1 MIGSAWASARALTG
15 QLTRG
20 MMTVRFHFAESMT
33 NPDYFIPLAKAAEA
47 NGFSGT
53 LIPDSIAYP
62 EHSDTKYSYNSDGSR
77 EFLENKPFI
86 ESFILAA
93 AMGAVTEK
101 LELTTNV
108 VKLPI
113 RPPVYS
119 AKLAASLAALTHD
132 RFNFGVGLS
141 VWPEDYEI
149 LGLPYEKRGKR
160 FDECIEIV
168 KGLCAGGY
176 FEFHGEFYDIR
187 SIKINPVPRKPLP
200 ILIGGHS
207 EQAFKRAAAHDGFL
221 VAGGGID
228 VVRPIAQ
235 SLRRYREELGTLE
248 KPFRLFAPFMPDMNA
263 DIYSEYLELGV
274 TDFITGFR
282 DPYRNEPDSQPLQ
295 EKLDI
300 MKMFADAVIG
310 KF

>member
-1 MIGSAWASARALTG
+1 VSA
-15 QLTRG
+15 
-20 MMTVRFHFAESMT
+20 VRFHFAEAMT
-33 NPDYFIPLAKAAEA
+33 DIEYYLPLCRAAEA

-53 LIPDSIAYP
+53 LIPDSICYP
-62 EHSDTKYSYNSDGSR
+62 QHSDTKYSYNSDGSR
-77 EFLENKPFI
+77 DFLENKPFI
-86 ESFILAA
+86 ESFVLAA
-93 AMGAVTEK
+93 AMGAATEN

-119 AKLAASLAALTHD
+119 AKMAASLAALTHD

-149 LGLPYEKRGKR
+149 MGLPYEKRGKR

-176 FEFHGEFYDIR
+176 FEFHGEFYDFPP
-187 SIKINPVPRKPLP
+187 IKLNPLPGKPLP

-207 EQAFKRAAAHDGFL
+207 EQAFKRAAKHDGFL
-221 VAGGGID
+221 VAGGDID

-235 SLRRYREELGTLE
+235 SIHKYREELGTLD
-248 KPFRLFAPFMPDMNA
+248 KPFRLFAPFSPDMTPEMF
-263 DIYSEYLELGV
+263 SEYLELGV
-274 TDFITGFR
+274 TDMITGFR
-282 DPYRNEPDSQPLQ
+282 DPYINELDSQPLQ